1 MRLLVEMPVSVSHGV
16 DKLLMTVKNFGKKSA
31 SYESLTD
38 DVQNL
43 SKELG
48 KMGHRTGSRSK
59 LAACLP
65 DDIPQGYL
73 AVYVGNER
81 KRFVISTKYLSH
93 QLFKAL
99 LKKSEEEFGFD
110 HQGGLTIA
118 CEPVLFEHLLWLLGT
133 NSPAATTTH
142 LQELLDFHAF

>member
-1 MRLLVEMPVSVSHGV
+1 MPVKMSHGV
-16 DKLLMTVKNFGKKSA
+16 DKILMTVKSFGKKTG

-38 DVQNL
+38 DSPSL

-48 KMGHRTGSRSK
+48 RMGHKSGTRSK
-59 LAACLP
+59 PDCLP

-93 QLFKAL
+93 QIFQAL
-99 LKKSEEEFGFD
+99 LKRSEEEFGFD

-133 NSPAATTTH
+133 NSPAATTAH
-142 LQELLDFHAF
+142 LQELLDAPAF